1 MKKSVVIYSLVP
13 FICLS
18 SFANESVFNKKES
31 SSLVVSSTKKLY
43 DVALKNFRQKNYEKA
58 YEQFNTLFLSSMQD
72 VLYNFY
78 LGRSAYELGKY
89 EFALSAY
96 DRILIVNPNNSRARL
111 EMAQT
116 YFKMKLF
123 TQSLKEF
130 NRVLEDKN
138 LPVVVQ
144 KRVNEKVDYIKKLQ
158 KKSFFNATAVAGIL
172 YDSNINSTP
181 EVDFFYLDN
190 FDNKIQTGEKKS
202 ATIYQVVGQLNNTYK
217 YSDNFILNS
226 SATAVLMKYNNHKEK
241 DIHALSLNISPTYL
255 SKEYKL
261 ELPILFDK
269 VNLGHESYQNNI
281 YLNPKYTTILNSE
294 VLYTLGLKAGRVSFV
309 KDEERDANI
318 FELQNSAKYA
328 SSNYGL
334 FSFGLNLGE
343 ERRIR
348 GNRIDVNYKY
358 MNTYLNNV
366 YELSE
371 DYLLQTSL
379 NYKEYLYK
387 DTNASFQSRKRDKK
401 MDASI
406 AIIKPLKKDLHLNL
420 GGSYTKKDSSHASSE
435 YNKHTM
441 KANLIWN
448 VNLD

>member
-190 FDNKIQTGEKKS
+190 FDGKIQAGEKKS

-255 SKEYKL
+255 SKDYKL

-269 VNLGHESYQNNI
+269 INLGHESYQNNI